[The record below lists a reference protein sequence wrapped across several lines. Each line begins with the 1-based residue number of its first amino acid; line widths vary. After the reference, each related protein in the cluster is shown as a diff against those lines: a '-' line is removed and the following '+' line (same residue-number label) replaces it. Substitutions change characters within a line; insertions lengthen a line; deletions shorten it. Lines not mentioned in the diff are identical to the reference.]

1 MHQDD
6 TTTVTAAAA
15 AAAAAVS
22 DSNNNDIMAVAA
34 NNGGSKLGSWWARH
48 HHRWNEAADNLFY
61 RLGYW
66 VAKHTRLT
74 LLISAML
81 VGACCIGFV
90 NFEIESDGEDL
101 WVPSDSLSKQQE
113 KAVLSYFNDTSSYAV
128 ILMDSPSD
136 GGNILTKEAMDT
148 LWELHSLVLEI
159 ETDGKTYS
167 DICLKQTDGTCEFS
181 SRAVTRFWGD
191 SFETYNA
198 SVTSDADVLADINVD
213 TYPDGASVNLEAVFG
228 NTIEYDSSD
237 SVTGAEAMVQTYAL
251 DTTTDDADEEAN
263 EWMTDYQDFMKEQA
277 EEYNSIFGIEYI
289 TGRSIDDALNE
300 SISGEI
306 FLFVA
311 TCALLVR
318 GLVTSKGIVC
328 PDLIMLVVVMIA
340 IGRFHAKDNVRRR
353 SWLGNAGLYVV
364 MAAGLAA
371 YGLNSGF
378 GVPFTTLAS
387 ILPFILIGIG
397 VDDMFVIVASFDH
410 TDPALPVEERVALG
424 LKRCGVS
431 ITYTSLTNFFAF
443 ILGSTTSLPAV
454 EYFCLYAGMAILF
467 DFFLQVTAF
476 VALLTLDAKR
486 QEAGRY
492 NCFCCFTS
500 ESFLQK
506 QEKISI
512 NSLRSPLS
520 HRERNLRFPPVRCSP
535 SMPRYATTIGRFLK
549 EKYTPFILSIPGK
562 TIILLGTA
570 ALLAAGIYGVTQAT
584 EDFEVLDLAPDDHY
598 ARDYTTLA
606 REYDLEI
613 TSQFVPLGVYTL
625 EVDYTNIAVQAQM
638 QETDELME
646 EQQHVS
652 GPLDSWLSSF
662 IAWAANDTKYS
673 ANVTTSG
680 RYDVYNN
687 PNTFYAAVAEF
698 IEEEDNER
706 FQDNI
711 IFKSD
716 GSIEIS
722 RSLLFLVD
730 MVDTE
735 ENVRA
740 LEDTRDVIDQS
751 TLDPEPFGFSGVFV
765 FTEQFLVI
773 YDELIENF
781 ILALVAVAV
790 LSLLI
795 LGNVGV
801 VVLVCVSVVIVD
813 IDLLGFV
820 YHWGLDINSIT
831 VIELIMAVG
840 LVVDYMVHIV
850 HFFLHQA
857 SFTIPKDARIA
868 DALGEIG
875 PSVMIGAATTF
886 LGIMPLAF
894 ANNVIFR
901 VFFKMFLVIISFGFF
916 HGVAFIPVVLSLMPD
931 WCVRQSRGSA
941 DTREIKASPLQETPA
956 TNTVLV

>member
-1 MHQDD
+1 
-6 TTTVTAAAA
+6 
-15 AAAAAVS
+15 
-22 DSNNNDIMAVAA
+22 DS
-34 NNGGSKLGSWWARH
+34 KRGSWWARH
-48 HHRWNEAADNLFY
+48 HHRLNEVADNFFY

-66 VAKHTRLT
+66 VAKHARLT
-74 LLISAML
+74 LLISVLL

-90 NFEIESDGEDL
+90 NFEIENDSEDL

-113 KAVLSYFNDTSSYAV
+113 KVVLSYFNDSDDYAV

-136 GGNILTKEAMDT
+136 GGSILTKEAMDA

-159 ETDGKTYS
+159 EADGKTYS
-167 DICLKQTDGTCEFS
+167 DICLKQTDDTCVFS

-198 SVTSDADVLADINVD
+198 SVTSDVDLLADINVD
-213 TYPDGASVNLEAVFG
+213 SYPDGATVNLEAVFG
-228 NTIEYDSSD
+228 NTIEYDSSG
-237 SVTGAEAMVQTYAL
+237 SVTGAEAMMQIYLL
-251 DTTTDDADEEAN
+251 DTNTDDADEEAN
-263 EWMTDYQDFMKEQA
+263 EWMANYQDFMKEQTD
-277 EEYNSIFGIEYI
+277 EYSSIFGIEYI
-289 TGRSIDDALNE
+289 TGRSIEDALNE

-311 TCALLVR
+311 TY
-318 GLVTSKGIVC
+318 
-328 PDLIMLVVVMIA
+328 LIMLTFVMVA
-340 IGRFHAKDNVRRR
+340 IGRCRSEDNVRRR

-364 MAAGLAA
+364 VAAGLAA

-397 VDDMFVIVASFDH
+397 VDDMFVIVAAFDH

-454 EYFCLYAGMAILF
+454 EYFCIYAGTAIIF

-500 ESFLQK
+500 KTFVQEVRMLQ
-506 QEKISI
+506 S
-512 NSLRSPLS
+512 SAV
-520 HRERNLRFPPVRCSP
+520 RFPRGVVLPPRPDSAGRDRAAQSELHAEVHQLGPV
-535 SMPRYATTIGRFLK
+535 GRFMK
-549 EKYTPFILSIPGK
+549 ETYTPFLLSMPGK
-562 TIILLGTA
+562 IVVLLGTV

-584 EDFEVLDLAPDDHY
+584 EDFDVLDLAPDDHY

-613 TSQFVPLGVYTL
+613 SSQFVPLGVYTQ
-625 EVDYTNIAVQAQM
+625 EVDYTDVDVQAQM

-646 EQQHVS
+646 EQQYVS
-652 GPLDSWLSSF
+652 GPIDSWLSSF
-662 IAWAANDTKYS
+662 LVWATNGTEYS
-673 ANVTTSG
+673 ADVTTSG
-680 RYDVYNN
+680 GYDVYDD

-706 FQDNI
+706 FQDDI
-711 IFKSD
+711 VFKSD

-722 RSLLFLVD
+722 RSWLFLVD
-730 MVDTE
+730 IVSTE
-735 ENVRA
+735 ENVDA
-740 LEDTRDVIDQS
+740 LEDTRDVVDQS
-751 TLDPEPFGFSGVFV
+751 TLDPEPFGFSSVFV

-773 YDELIENF
+773 YDELIGNF
-781 ILALVAVAV
+781 ILALIAVAV

-801 VVLVCVSVVIVD
+801 VVLICFSVVIID
-813 IDLLGFV
+813 LDLLGFV

-857 SFTIPKDARIA
+857 SFMLEPN
-868 DALGEIG
+868 
-875 PSVMIGAATTF
+875 P
-886 LGIMPLAF
+886 
-894 ANNVIFR
+894 
-901 VFFKMFLVIISFGFF
+901 
-916 HGVAFIPVVLSLMPD
+916 
-931 WCVRQSRGSA
+931 
-941 DTREIKASPLQETPA
+941 
-956 TNTVLV
+956 